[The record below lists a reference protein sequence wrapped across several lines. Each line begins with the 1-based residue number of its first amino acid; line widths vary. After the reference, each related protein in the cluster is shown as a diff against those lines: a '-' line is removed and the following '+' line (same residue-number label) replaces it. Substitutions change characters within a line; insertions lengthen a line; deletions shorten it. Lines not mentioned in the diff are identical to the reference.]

1 MRSLY
6 RSGSLKTV
14 ARQLVKYRLDLMG
27 QRLDGTKEALNE
39 QRIIHLS
46 MGNEMKTINLELL
59 AHQRILSV
67 VETIQFVSNT
77 TSHSVLRGHWCDI
90 VVLKAHPPNMDK
102 SDNSKHS
109 SYEELEQV
117 FKHLTKYNMRIL
129 LGYFNAKLGRKDIFK
144 PTIGNESS
152 HKIIMT
158 KVFEQ

>member
-1 MRSLY
+1 VRSLY

-77 TSHSVLRGHWCDI
+77 TLR
-90 VVLKAHPPNMDK
+90 
-102 SDNSKHS
+102 
-109 SYEELEQV
+109 
-117 FKHLTKYNMRIL
+117 
-129 LGYFNAKLGRKDIFK
+129 
-144 PTIGNESS
+144 
-152 HKIIMT
+152 KIIHSLCGT
-158 KVFEQ
+158 ILNKKLLVF